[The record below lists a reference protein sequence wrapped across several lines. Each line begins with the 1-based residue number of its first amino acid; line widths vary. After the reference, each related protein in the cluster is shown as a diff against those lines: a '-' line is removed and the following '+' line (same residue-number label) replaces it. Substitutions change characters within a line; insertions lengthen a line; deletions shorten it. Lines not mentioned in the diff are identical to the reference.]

1 MLWALQLHA
10 EHTLARKLSGT
21 VKQYEE
27 KWRNVTGSPGHG
39 VREMVD
45 LHG

>member
-21 VKQYEE
+21 VKQDEA
-27 KWRNVTGSPGHG
+27 KWRNFRGSPGHG
-39 VREMVD
+39 VRKMGD